1 MMRTPTPVA
10 RTMAILCL
18 CCASVLAHASAL
30 KRHWG
35 EIDGLRI
42 PNGTIITKDGQRH
55 RGHLLITQT
64 GVIVTHHGTFERW
77 INSAD
82 SPEISKEFVARILVR
97 HRYRLTMAE
106 QDDLWWYV
114 GADWKAIFHP
124 ELSNI
129 FPIAIVAHTGFTG
142 AVVVYTPIGVI
153 AAFCRPPASDTI
165 TILPD

>member
-1 MMRTPTPVA
+1 
-10 RTMAILCL
+10 
-18 CCASVLAHASAL
+18 
-30 KRHWG
+30 
-35 EIDGLRI
+35 
-42 PNGTIITKDGQRH
+42 
-55 RGHLLITQT
+55 
-64 GVIVTHHGTFERW
+64 
-77 INSAD
+77 
-82 SPEISKEFVARILVR
+82 
-97 HRYRLTMAE
+97 MAE

-153 AAFCRPPASDTI
+153 AALCRPPASDTI